1 MCPRHLLGYPLE
13 PHKMVRA
20 TLSAAQETP
29 ELIRN
34 ASLCCSCDICGTF
47 ACCQGISPMMV
58 IKYIAGP
65 DETFTPNPDRENR
78 MLTSGKWKEMLGV
91 SRFDKHPTYIPEKL
105 RADKVE
111 IRMSQHIGAP
121 SVPCVEVGDTVT
133 EGQMIANAGNGL
145 SVPQYASIGGRVT
158 FVDPT
163 RIIIEAQDA

>member
-1 MCPRHLLGYPLE
+1 MSHVRVPPDGSLGDESSGSPESPFIWTRPYVLPRLLG
-13 PHKMVRA
+13 
-20 TLSAAQETP
+20 
-29 ELIRN
+29 
-34 ASLCCSCDICGTF
+34 
-47 ACCQGISPMMV
+47 
-58 IKYIAGP
+58 
-65 DETFTPNPDRENR
+65 
-78 MLTSGKWKEMLGV
+78 
-91 SRFDKHPTYIPEKL
+91 TYIPEKL

>member
-1 MCPRHLLGYPLE
+1 
-13 PHKMVRA
+13 MVR
-20 TLSAAQETP
+20 S
-29 ELIRN
+29 N
-34 ASLCCSCDICGTF
+34 DS

-58 IKYIAGP
+58 IKEYKKILAKNRIKYIAGP

>member
-1 MCPRHLLGYPLE
+1 M
-13 PHKMVRA
+13 
-20 TLSAAQETP
+20 
-29 ELIRN
+29 I
-34 ASLCCSCDICGTF
+34 
-47 ACCQGISPMMV
+47 
-58 IKYIAGP
+58 
-65 DETFTPNPDRENR
+65 
-78 MLTSGKWKEMLGV
+78 LTSGKWKEMLGV
-91 SRFDKHPTYIPEKL
+91 SRFDKHPTYISEKL